1 MAGWFD
7 FLNPKTANNSNN
19 EIEALFPLSIKCA
32 EFIKNDILSTYQKIL
47 TDTVDRTFGIPKKA
61 EQYLWDNV
69 IEGENSEG
77 LITMLATAM
86 TEKKD
91 LYIVFKQSIG
101 VIRKATFEEQ
111 AIIKVDYEKDSKSST
126 GIFVSFKHYRRT
138 EMLRIWSEFEWCLLG
153 GMNKQL
159 HLSQAVQIKIDQMR
173 SSVSLQDADVA
184 IAQARGIASA
194 LRRGNE
200 IMIDKADEI
209 SMLAVNMD
217 ASKSSMEFLATK
229 KSWILSLPASYLSGE
244 QTAGI
249 GSTGENDSRAI
260 EAGLKQYFLTIIKPV
275 CDLLFDVDCKFKSRD
290 FRNITSALEVLKTF
304 DLVSDENLSQE
315 SKQEIIAR
323 VFDLDLGE
331 EQKQLEKE
339 AKENKVTVLP
349 RNNFIGNTS
358 GQNNQAQ

>member
-7 FLNPKTANNSNN
+7 FLNPKNANNSNN
-19 EIEALFPLSIKCA
+19 EIEALFPLSINCA
-32 EFIKNDILSTYQKIL
+32 HFIKNDILSTYQKIL
-47 TDTVDRTFGIPKKA
+47 TDTVDRTFGVPKKA

-69 IEGENSEG
+69 IEGDNHKG

-86 TEKKD
+86 TDKKD
-91 LYIVFKQSIG
+91 LYIVYKPGIE
-101 VIRKATFEEQ
+101 VIREATREEQ
-111 AIIKVDYEKDSKSST
+111 ETIKADYEKNGKSST
-126 GIFVSFKHYRRT
+126 GVFVSFKHYRRT
-138 EMLRIWSEFEWCLLG
+138 EMLKIWSEFEWCLLG

-159 HLSQAVQIKIDQMR
+159 HLSQAVQIKINEMR
-173 SSVSLQDADVA
+173 ASVSLQDSQVA
-184 IAQARGIASA
+184 IAQGRGIADA
-194 LRRGNE
+194 LRKGNE
-200 IMIDKADEI
+200 IMIDKNDEI
-209 SMLAVNMD
+209 AMLGVNMD

-275 CDLLFDVDCKFKSRD
+275 FDLLFTIDCKFKSRD

-304 DLVSDENLSQE
+304 DLVSDDNLSRE

-323 VFDLDLGE
+323 VFDLDLDD
-331 EQKQLEKE
+331 EQAQLEKE
-339 AKENKVTVLP
+339 AKEVKVTVIP
-349 RNNFIGNTS
+349 KQVNNAVTV
-358 GQNNQAQ
+358 